1 MVSLA
6 DNVKKAFH
14 AGNFPAVLSSTV
26 YGSEGR
32 SYAPECIPYAVSAL
46 AAVGQLKEAELTLA
60 LKFEELD
67 PDQQVFVYY
76 HLAVANINAGRFP
89 DAARFVIK
97 ASRLRFLF
105 KEPVSNFYMFMALA
119 YFRYAGGKARQGQ
132 NFAFRAGGF
141 LSKNT
146 GSYPLFLWLELM
158 GNLSFLAGDVANAED
173 YAADAVRCAAEL
185 DRQGSV
191 RALRMSLILH
201 KARQTRDAAAA
212 IATLEK
218 AYSELGPLES
228 FLKASLCFES
238 VRHNASIG
246 RTDAGHKVYRQGL
259 AHAARFS
266 SRRMDIV
273 KLLRQ
278 VDLHIAERQFHM
290 ALPLLDML
298 DAHLLKDEDR
308 LYLAET
314 LDKKAVVCFALNL
327 NKQSRDAEDRLN
339 GLIRTTGIYVPRL
352 PKPGIAAAQPLSV
365 TGNLNYRQIAFLAEM
380 EGGKS
385 VDVHDYRQ
393 RFGVSEIT
401 ACRDLSQLTS
411 DKYLIRVGK
420 ARATRYIKPDDQYVE
435 IVRSAQMS
443 MQESADT
450 PALPQ

>member
-1 MVSLA
+1 MTSHT
-6 DNVKKAFH
+6 DNVKKAFY
-14 AGNFPAVLSSTV
+14 AGNFPVVLKSTV

-32 SYAPECIPYAVSAL
+32 LYAPECVPYAVAAL

-60 LKFEELD
+60 LKFEELNA
-67 PDQQVFVYY
+67 DQQVFVYY
-76 HLAVANINAGRFP
+76 HLAVANINAGRYKE
-89 DAARFVIK
+89 ASGFVVK

-105 KEPVSNFYMFMALA
+105 KEPVSNFYMFMAFA
-119 YFRYAGGKARQGQ
+119 YYRYAGGKARQGQ

-141 LSKNT
+141 LNKTT

-158 GNLSFLAGDVANAED
+158 GNLSFLSGDVANAED
-173 YAADAVRCAAEL
+173 YVADALRCASEL
-185 DRQGSV
+185 ERQGSV
-191 RALRMSLILH
+191 RALKMSLILH
-201 KARQTRDAAAA
+201 KARQNKDSASA

-218 AYSELGPLES
+218 AYSELGPLDS

-238 VRHNASIG
+238 VRHNALIG

-259 AHAARFS
+259 AHATRFS

-278 VDLHIAERQFHM
+278 VDLHSAERNYHL
-290 ALPLLDML
+290 ALPLLEML
-298 DAHLLKDEDR
+298 ETHLIKDEDR

-314 LDKKAVVCFALNL
+314 LDKKAVVCFALSFG
-327 NKQSRDAEDRLN
+327 KQARDAEERLTA
-339 GLIRTTGIYVPRL
+339 LIRKTGIYVPRQQ
-352 PKPGIAAAQPLSV
+352 KPGVPAAQSLSV
-365 TGNLNYRQIAFLAEM
+365 TSSLNYRQIAFLAEM
-380 EGGKS
+380 QAGKS

-401 ACRDLSQLTS
+401 ACRDLSQLTAE
-411 DKYLIRVGK
+411 KYLIRVGK

-443 MQESADT
+443 MQESPDAS
-450 PALPQ
+450 PLPQ